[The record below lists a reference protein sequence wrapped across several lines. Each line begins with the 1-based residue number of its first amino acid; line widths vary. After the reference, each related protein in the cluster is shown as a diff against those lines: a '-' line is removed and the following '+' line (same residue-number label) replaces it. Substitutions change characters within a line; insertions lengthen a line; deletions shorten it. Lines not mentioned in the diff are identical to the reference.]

1 MASDAAD
8 AEKTEQPTAKRLQEA
23 RERGQVA
30 RSKELGSAAVMI
42 VGSGALL
49 WGGGALAGGF
59 GRLLRG
65 GLSFDRAVLVDT
77 SAMSHAIA
85 VMAADAILIVLPFFA
100 AVTAAAVIAPLGLGG
115 WVFTAEAFAPD
126 FNRLNPVTGFGRIFG
141 LTGLSELVKALLK
154 FVVVGAVAV
163 WVGLW
168 LARDAIALG
177 AMPIVPGMGRA
188 VHLLMLAMLLMS
200 LGLVVVA
207 AVDAPLQ
214 WWFVRRQLK
223 MTRDEIR
230 EEFKETDGRP
240 EVKARIREL
249 QRKLSKRRMM
259 QAVPAADVV
268 VTNPTHYAVALK
280 YDATRMK
287 APRVL
292 AKGRDL
298 LAVEIRRRAED
309 ARVPLFEAPAL
320 ARVLYGSTE
329 VGREIPAGLYLAVAQ
344 VLSYLYQVKTLSAAR
359 AARLRRPSP
368 EIDPALRARYD
379 RGGPAS

>member
-1 MASDAAD
+1 MASEDSD
-8 AEKTEQPTAKRLQEA
+8 AEKTEQPTAKRLQDA

-42 VGSGALL
+42 VGSSALL
-49 WGGGALAGGF
+49 LGGGSLAGGF
-59 GRLLRG
+59 GQLLRG
-65 GLSFDRAVLVDT
+65 GLSFGHEALLDGSVMTRALGVTTVE
-77 SAMSHAIA
+77 
-85 VMAADAILIVLPFFA
+85 AILILLPFLA
-100 AVTAAAVIAPLGLGG
+100 AVTAAAVLAPLGLGG
-115 WVFTAEAFAPD
+115 WVFSPQALAPD
-126 FNRLNPVTGFGRIFG
+126 FTRLNPVTGLGRVFG
-141 LTGLSELVKALLK
+141 LSGLSELVKALLK
-154 FVVVGAVAV
+154 FAVVGAVAV
-163 WVGLW
+163 AVGLW
-168 LARDAIALG
+168 LARDAISLG
-177 AMPIVPGMGRA
+177 AMPVAPGMGRA

-200 LGLVVVA
+200 LGLVAVA

-214 WWFVRRQLK
+214 WWLVRRQLK

-230 EEFKETDGRP
+230 EELKETDGRP

-249 QRKLSKRRMM
+249 QRKMSKRRMM
-259 QAVPAADVV
+259 QAVATADVV

-280 YDATRMK
+280 YEAARMK
-287 APRVL
+287 APRVI

-298 LAVEIRRRAED
+298 VAVEIRRRAAE

-320 ARVLYGSTE
+320 ARVLYGSTD

-344 VLSYLYQVKTLSAAR
+344 VLSYLYQIRTLNAQR

-379 RGGPAS
+379 RGGVAE

>member
-49 WGGGALAGGF
+49 LGGGALAGGF

-65 GLSFDRAVLVDT
+65 GLSFDRAALIDG

-85 VMAADAILIVLPFFA
+85 VTAVDAIVIVLPFFA

-115 WVFTAEAFAPD
+115 WVFTAGAFAPD
-126 FNRLNPVTGFGRIFG
+126 FNRLDPVTGFGRIFG
-141 LTGLSELVKALLK
+141 LTGLSELIKALLK
-154 FVVVGAVAV
+154 FVVVGAVAA

-168 LARDAIALG
+168 QARDAIALG
-177 AMPIVPGMGRA
+177 AMPAVPGMGRA

-214 WWFVRRQLK
+214 WWLVRRQLK
-223 MTRDEIR
+223 MTRDEVR

-259 QAVPAADVV
+259 QAVPTADVV

-298 LAVEIRRRAED
+298 LAVEIRRRAEE

-329 VGREIPAGLYLAVAQ
+329 VGREIPTGLYLAVAQ
-344 VLSYLYQVKTLSAAR
+344 VLSYLYQIKTLSAAR

-379 RGGPAS
+379 RGGPAP

>member
-1 MASDAAD
+1 MASDAD
-8 AEKTEQPTAKRLQEA
+8 NAEKTEQPTAKRLQDA

-49 WGGGALAGGF
+49 LGGGGLAGGF

-65 GLSFDRAVLVDT
+65 GLSFERAALADS
-77 SAMSHAIA
+77 SAMSHALA
-85 VMAADAILIVLPFFA
+85 VMAVDAILIVLPFFA
-100 AVTAAAVIAPLGLGG
+100 AVMAAAVIAPLGLGG
-115 WVFTAEAFAPD
+115 WVFSAEAFAPD
-126 FNRLNPVTGFGRIFG
+126 FNRLDPVSGFGRIFG

-177 AMPIVPGMGRA
+177 AMPAVPGMGRA

-249 QRKLSKRRMM
+249 QRKMSKRRMM
-259 QAVPAADVV
+259 QAVPTADVV

-298 LAVEIRRRAED
+298 VAVEIRRRAEE

-320 ARVLYGSTE
+320 ARVLYGSTD

-344 VLSYLYQVKTLSAAR
+344 VLSYLYQIRTLSGAR
-359 AARLRRPSP
+359 AARLKRPSP

-379 RGGPAS
+379 RGGAAQ

>member
-1 MASDAAD
+1 MANDDSD
-8 AEKTEQPTAKRLQEA
+8 AEKTEQPTAKRLQDA

-42 VGSGALL
+42 VGSSALL
-49 WGGGALAGGF
+49 FGGGSLAHGF
-59 GRLLRG
+59 GQLLSSS
-65 GLSFDRAVLVDT
+65 LSFDHA
-77 SAMSHAIA
+77 AIA
-85 VMAADAILIVLPFFA
+85 DGAAMGRALGATVVDAILILLPFFA
-100 AVTAAAVIAPLGLGG
+100 AVIAAAVLAPLGLGG
-115 WVFTAEAFAPD
+115 WVFSAEAFAPD
-126 FNRLNPVTGFGRIFG
+126 FSRMNPVTGLGRIFG
-141 LTGLSELVKALLK
+141 LSGLSELVKALLK
-154 FVVVGAVAV
+154 FAVVGTIAV
-163 WVGLW
+163 WVGMW
-168 LARDAIALG
+168 LARDTVSLG
-177 AMPIVPGMGRA
+177 AMPVAPGMGRA

-200 LGLVVVA
+200 LGLVLVA

-223 MTRDEIR
+223 MTRDEVR

-249 QRKLSKRRMM
+249 QRKMSKRRMM
-259 QAVPAADVV
+259 QAVPTADVV

-280 YDATRMK
+280 YDAARMK

-298 LAVEIRRRAED
+298 VAVEIRRRAEE

-344 VLSYLYQVKTLSAAR
+344 VLSYLYQIKTLSAAR
-359 AARLRRPSP
+359 GARLKRPSP
-368 EIDPALRARYD
+368 EIDAALRARYD
-379 RGGPAS
+379 RGGAAE

>member
-1 MASDAAD
+1 MASDDSD
-8 AEKTEQPTAKRLQEA
+8 AEKTEQPTAKRLQDA

-49 WGGGALAGGF
+49 LGGGSLAGGF
-59 GRLLRG
+59 GQLLRG
-65 GLSFDRAVLVDT
+65 GLSFDRMALADA
-77 SAMSHAIA
+77 SAMSRTLA
-85 VMAADAILIVLPFFA
+85 VMAVDAILIVLPFFA
-100 AVTAAAVIAPLGLGG
+100 AVMAAAVIAPLGLGG
-115 WVFTAEAFAPD
+115 WVFTAEAFAPN
-126 FNRLNPVTGFGRIFG
+126 FSRLDPAAGFGRIFG
-141 LTGLSELVKALLK
+141 LAGLSELVKALLK
-154 FVVVGAVAV
+154 FSVVGAIAV
-163 WVGLW
+163 SVGLW
-168 LARDAIALG
+168 LARDAVALG
-177 AMPIVPGMGRA
+177 AMPVVPGMGRA

-214 WWFVRRQLK
+214 WWFVRRQLR

-249 QRKLSKRRMM
+249 QRKMSKRRMM
-259 QAVPAADVV
+259 QAVPTADVV

-280 YDATRMK
+280 YDAARMK

-298 LAVEIRRRAED
+298 VAVEIRRRAED
-309 ARVPLFEAPAL
+309 ARVPLFEAAAL

-344 VLSYLYQVKTLSAAR
+344 VLSYLYQVRTLSAAR

-379 RGGPAS
+379 RSGAAE

>member
-1 MASDAAD
+1 MANADSD
-8 AEKTEQPTAKRLQEA
+8 AEKTEQPTAKRLQDA

-49 WGGGALAGGF
+49 LGGGSLAGGF
-59 GRLLRG
+59 GQLLHG
-65 GLSFDRAVLVDT
+65 GLSFDRAALVDA
-77 SAMSHAIA
+77 SAMSRALA
-85 VMAADAILIVLPFFA
+85 VMVADAILIVLPFFG
-100 AVTAAAVIAPLGLGG
+100 AVMAAAVIAPLGLGG
-115 WVFTAEAFAPD
+115 WVFTAGAFAPD
-126 FNRLNPVTGFGRIFG
+126 FNRLNPATGFGRIFG
-141 LTGLSELVKALLK
+141 LTGLTELVKALLK
-154 FVVVGAVAV
+154 FAVVGTVAV

-168 LARDAIALG
+168 LARDTIALG
-177 AMPIVPGMGRA
+177 AMPVVPGMGRA
-188 VHLLMLAMLLMS
+188 VHLLMRAMLLMS

-214 WWFVRRQLK
+214 WWLVRRQLK
-223 MTRDEIR
+223 MTRDEVR

-249 QRKLSKRRMM
+249 QRKMSRRRMM
-259 QAVPAADVV
+259 QAVPTADVV

-298 LAVEIRRRAED
+298 VAVEIRRRAEE

-344 VLSYLYQVKTLSAAR
+344 VLSYLYQIRTLSAPR

-379 RGGPAS
+379 RGGVAE

>member
-1 MASDAAD
+1 MANDDSDA
-8 AEKTEQPTAKRLQEA
+8 ERTEQPTAKRLQDA
-23 RERGQVA
+23 RQRGQVA

-49 WGGGALAGGF
+49 LGGRSLAGGF
-59 GRLLRG
+59 GQLLHG
-65 GLSFDRAVLVDT
+65 GLALDRAALVDT
-77 SAMSHAIA
+77 SAMSRTLAI
-85 VMAADAILIVLPFFA
+85 MAADAILIVLPFFA

-126 FNRLNPVTGFGRIFG
+126 FQRLNPATGFGRIFG
-141 LTGLSELVKALLK
+141 LSGLSELVKALLK
-154 FVVVGAVAV
+154 FGVVGVVAV

-177 AMPIVPGMGRA
+177 AMPVVPGMGRA
-188 VHLLMLAMLLMS
+188 VHLITLAMLLMS

-259 QAVPAADVV
+259 QAVQTADVV

-280 YDATRMK
+280 YDAARMK

-298 LAVEIRRRAED
+298 LAVEIRRRAAD

-344 VLSYLYQVKTLSAAR
+344 VLSYLYQIKTLSAPR
-359 AARLRRPSP
+359 AARLKRPSP

-379 RGGPAS
+379 RGGAAE

>member
-1 MASDAAD
+1 MASDDSD
-8 AEKTEQPTAKRLQEA
+8 AERTEQPTAKRLQDA

-49 WGGGALAGGF
+49 LGGGALAGGF
-59 GRLLRG
+59 GRLLRS
-65 GLSFDRAVLVDT
+65 GLAIDRATLADA
-77 SAMSHAIA
+77 SAMGRALGVTA
-85 VMAADAILIVLPFFA
+85 VDAILILLPFFA

-126 FNRLNPVTGFGRIFG
+126 LHRLNPLTGLGRIFG
-141 LTGLSELVKALLK
+141 LSGLSELVKALLK
-154 FVVVGAVAV
+154 FAVVGSIAIWA
-163 WVGLW
+163 GMW
-168 LARDAIALG
+168 LERDAVALG
-177 AMPIVPGMGRA
+177 ALPVVPGMGRA
-188 VHLLMLAMLLMS
+188 AHLLALAMLLMS
-200 LGLVVVA
+200 AGLVIVA

-214 WWFVRRQLK
+214 WWFVHRQLK

-240 EVKARIREL
+240 EVKSRIREL

-259 QAVPAADVV
+259 QAVPTADVV

-280 YDATRMK
+280 YDAARMK

-298 LAVEIRRRAED
+298 VAVEIRRRAEQ
-309 ARVPLFEAPAL
+309 AAVPLFEAPAL
-320 ARVLYGSTE
+320 ARVLYGSTD
-329 VGREIPAGLYLAVAQ
+329 VGREIPAGLYLALAQ
-344 VLSYLYQVKTLSAAR
+344 VLSYLYQIKTLSAQR
-359 AARLRRPSP
+359 AARLKRPSP
-368 EIDPALRARYD
+368 EIEPALRARYD
-379 RGGPAS
+379 RGEAAE